1 MKYLQTV
8 RDTTTPNASYLL
20 SAALSELE
28 ALQEDISTI
37 IMPDFD
43 TESFSRL
50 ADYLYG
56 GLDAE
61 GDDCRHG
68 SFGNL
73 FIYNEFDDEGWTFSV
88 KQWDIIKRRESV

>member
-1 MKYLQTV
+1 MQLF
-8 RDTTTPNASYLL
+8 PSISYLL

-28 ALQEDISTI
+28 SLQEDISTV

-50 ADYLYG
+50 AAYLYG

-61 GDDCRHG
+61 TDDCREAV
-68 SFGNL
+68 N
-73 FIYNEFDDEGWTFSV
+73 N
-88 KQWDIIKRRESV
+88 

>member
-1 MKYLQTV
+1 M
-8 RDTTTPNASYLL
+8 L

-28 ALQEDISTI
+28 ALQEDTSTV

-50 ADYLYG
+50 ATYLYG

-61 GDDCRHG
+61 TDDCREAV
-68 SFGNL
+68 N
-73 FIYNEFDDEGWTFSV
+73 N
-88 KQWDIIKRRESV
+88 